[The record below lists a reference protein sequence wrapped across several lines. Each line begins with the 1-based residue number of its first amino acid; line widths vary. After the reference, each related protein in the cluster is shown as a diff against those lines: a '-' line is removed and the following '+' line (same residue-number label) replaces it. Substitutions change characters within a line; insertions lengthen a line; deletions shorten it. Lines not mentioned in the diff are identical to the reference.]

1 MMDARSGECVYGS
14 IKEKGKDEFR
24 AMGIERD

>member
-1 MMDARSGECVYGS
+1 MMDARSGECVCAS
-14 IKEKGKDEFR
+14 IEEKVKDEFR